1 MQFNPLF
8 LNDIKGN
15 QTLTSSKGKLQK
27 NKYLFSEIITVVMKD
42 SDKKSELKKLSLDEQ
57 TEAAEI
63 VGGSNPQVIEQ
74 LQNKTISDAENE
86 KMKVQL
92 SDILPED
99 MAKLL
104 TNDDTDLNDKN
115 IVSYIGKEQ
124 MQGDLQNFLTNLVG
138 EKVFEKHVT
147 DNSGV
152 LIKMEDAKSSVN
164 IEIIKELNN
173 SASEN
178 KTMVRALIIPE
189 KGKIQLFPQGKSLL
203 SELENSNTLK
213 KIIDTGKV
221 ENLEKELN
229 KEIFQKTVAGKSKSA
244 GETTKPTLSVFSF
257 KVDSTEN
264 AENNFTG
271 KLKELVTK
279 NENELEN
286 IVKSTKFLNKVSE
299 TNKKQN
305 EIVTEKLNVSSDK
318 KILLS
323 ETKENNSNKDINI
336 SKITIIKK
344 QDLTPTQEII
354 NNQSDLQKLSKT
366 SGETNI
372 SEKIT
377 AEMEPVKNSQ
387 AKKIEG
393 QLKSV
398 EANNK
403 LPVENNN
410 EDVES
415 KVKISTQE
423 LQKDIKGTEKIQKN
437 DSDQKTSSVS
447 VKENVQLKNEIDTK
461 GTQQVNKTFKAEL
474 ENVINKKND
483 ESDTVVKNES
493 DKKTSSVSIKENV
506 QLKNEIETKGTQ
518 QVSKTFKA
526 ELENVI
532 NKKNDESNTVVKN
545 DSDKQIQEKPNEKA
559 VNKNVVKSL
568 EDKKNILI
576 KDNKPVDKRED
587 NDITKIKNEKTTEVN
602 KIKNNFNA
610 KATHNH
616 QAINKSI
623 SNEEKNQIENQT
635 LQNVSKVVVEKAE
648 KNLIPNKK
656 VSVKVKKIV
665 KSVNS
670 KTEQE
675 HNITS
680 ELRLEQKENQSGENT
695 EYNNSKNAPSF
706 KSTEFDIH
714 SKKKTDL
721 AFHHV
726 MQKEQGFKL
735 NQSGITP
742 QEVQQQNSERIVKSI
757 EVIKEISKFISAQ
770 KKGSF
775 SFTIKPEHLGHL
787 KITLETNNHLMNAH
801 IQVENEQAKFLV
813 EKNLNELHTQ
823 LQESGVEL
831 NSLNISLGYS
841 SNPKEFSERQSSPKQ
856 VFNNTVIEETS
867 KDKKETKSLG
877 YNTYEYLA

>member
-164 IEIIKELNN
+164 IKIIKELNN

-229 KEIFQKTVAGKSKSA
+229 KEIFQKAVAGKSKSA

-271 KLKELVTK
+271 KLKEFVTK

-344 QDLTPTQEII
+344 QDITPTQEII

-372 SEKIT
+372 SEKNT

-387 AKKIEG
+387 EKKIEG

-461 GTQQVNKTFKAEL
+461 ETQQAN
-474 ENVINKKND
+474 
-483 ESDTVVKNES
+483 
-493 DKKTSSVSIKENV
+493 
-506 QLKNEIETKGTQ
+506 
-518 QVSKTFKA
+518 KTFKA

-545 DSDKQIQEKPNEKA
+545 DSDKQIQKPNEKDL
-559 VNKNVVKSL
+559 NKNEQK
-568 EDKKNILI
+568 
-576 KDNKPVDKRED
+576 
-587 NDITKIKNEKTTEVN
+587 TEVN
-602 KIKNNFNA
+602 KVKNNFNT

-635 LQNVSKVVVEKAE
+635 LQNASKVVVEKAE
-648 KNLIPNKK
+648 KNLMPNKK

-695 EYNNSKNAPSF
+695 EYNNSKNASSF